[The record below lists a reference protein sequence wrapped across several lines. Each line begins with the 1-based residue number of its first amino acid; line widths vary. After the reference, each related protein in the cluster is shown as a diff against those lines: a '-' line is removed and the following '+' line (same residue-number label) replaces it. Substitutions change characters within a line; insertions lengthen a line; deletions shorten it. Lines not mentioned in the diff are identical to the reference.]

1 MAASPNTKRLL
12 IEIAVVLVVAL
23 VGFTAWWW
31 CARQSERS
39 ARELAVDYEAR
50 IATVRQNCEFWA
62 ASMAAQQAE
71 AVLRAFAAGA
81 YPSLM
86 ADRPGE
92 ELDVTIGALLELP
105 GVQFAHLMGPEG
117 EVLASSDRKFTIMG
131 ELGERADWALGVT
144 ELASRQ
150 ADRAGVVELAAPILS
165 TAGTEAI
172 LWLGYDT
179 QGVMESCRPE
189 PLADEAAAAE
199 EPATDPG

>member
-1 MAASPNTKRLL
+1 
-12 IEIAVVLVVAL
+12 
-23 VGFTAWWW
+23 
-31 CARQSERS
+31 
-39 ARELAVDYEAR
+39 
-50 IATVRQNCEFWA
+50 
-62 ASMAAQQAE
+62 MAAQQAE
-71 AVLRAFAAGA
+71 AVLRGYAAGA

-105 GVQFAHLMGPEG
+105 GVQFAHLLEPGG
-117 EVLASSDRKFTIMG
+117 AVLASSDRKLTIQG
-131 ELGERADWALGVT
+131 AVGERGAWALGVT

-150 ADRAGVVELAAPILS
+150 GDRAGVLELAAPVLS

-189 PLADEAAAAE
+189 PLAEEEDAGAPAAE
-199 EPATDPG
+199 APGG